1 MMTLLEE
8 HTPKI
13 LKMFCN
19 TGEHAKA
26 VTSSFAR
33 LDVESTAIQLLDEIY
48 NLSSWNVL
56 WNAMNSRMLSYISL
70 LRI

>member
-13 LKMFCN
+13 LKMVCN
-19 TGEHAKA
+19 TGENAKA

-48 NLSSWNVL
+48 NLSS
-56 WNAMNSRMLSYISL
+56 
-70 LRI
+70 

>member
-8 HTPKI
+8 HTPEI

-48 NLSSWNVL
+48 NLSS
-56 WNAMNSRMLSYISL
+56 
-70 LRI
+70 